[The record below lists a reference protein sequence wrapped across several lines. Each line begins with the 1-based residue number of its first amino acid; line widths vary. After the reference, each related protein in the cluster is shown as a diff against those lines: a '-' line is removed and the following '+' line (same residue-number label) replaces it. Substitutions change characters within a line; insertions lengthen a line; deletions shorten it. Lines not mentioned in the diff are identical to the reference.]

1 MDKNNAAAIPPLT
14 APAPLTD
21 PLSEYQPGQWWL
33 KELESLSVLAE
44 PTADQVRAAKVAC
57 NFADAIFSNR
67 PDAAKLAAAI
77 QWVNTAQHGDNC
89 FVSDHYDGDPGN
101 RCNCGKDS
109 LLAYLESDGAAPA
122 PLTDEKNALQDAL
135 LYGTGITQG
144 GKHVPYQEFT
154 AAPAPQ
160 QSESIHCQEFHELA
174 MAYRSAPAFRANE
187 PYFELVAYINN
198 KFAKAALA
206 TVQTDRMPPIQSIH
220 YIDGQGTRVELQI
233 LHGGPSAHG
242 FEITV
247 AAPVQAEQVA
257 AVRAALKPF
266 ADLAELFDAENR
278 GSNMPGADADPVMQ
292 WPRLHKDYV
301 LTVGHLRAARNA
313 LAAPSTATS
322 NDTGALGDTGGA
334 E

>member
-1 MDKNNAAAIPPLT
+1 
-14 APAPLTD
+14 
-21 PLSEYQPGQWWL
+21 
-33 KELESLSVLAE
+33 
-44 PTADQVRAAKVAC
+44 
-57 NFADAIFSNR
+57 
-67 PDAAKLAAAI
+67 
-77 QWVNTAQHGDNC
+77 
-89 FVSDHYDGDPGN
+89 
-101 RCNCGKDS
+101 
-109 LLAYLESDGAAPA
+109 
-122 PLTDEKNALQDAL
+122 
-135 LYGTGITQG
+135 
-144 GKHVPYQEFT
+144 
-154 AAPAPQ
+154 
-160 QSESIHCQEFHELA
+160 